1 MARPDDDL
9 PIDDD
14 ILSLHGVTVPTT
26 QADPVPHA
34 EPSEEESPPTLI
46 LRPWD
51 DEPTRDFQPRLFR
64 FGEAA

>member
-1 MARPDDDL
+1 MAQPDDDL

-14 ILSLHGVTVPTT
+14 ILSLHGVTVPT
-26 QADPVPHA
+26 A
-34 EPSEEESPPTLI
+34 EPEDAPHDEPNEAESPPTLT

>member
-1 MARPDDDL
+1 MAQPDDEL
-9 PIDDD
+9 PFEDD
-14 ILSLHGVTVPTT
+14 ILSLHGVTVPTNEPET
-26 QADPVPHA
+26 VRQV
-34 EPSEEESPPTLI
+34 EPSEEESPPMLT